1 LLCVQCWTPDD
12 GQRNCPKHV
21 EFYSKNKFEEL
32 VHLVGFIIRI
42 YHDAQSSECQIIKLL
57 YWSNFAHN
65 DNVLFSTDSDSGAVS
80 LKRDLPHTITEW
92 IGTTI
97 CVSSQLGLGIAPPT
111 HITTF
116 QPFFLD
122 YTMPYSIKRGE
133 VVQLKV
139 SLFNFLSYNLP
150 VCICLFRFIS
160 SESVVLLRN

>member
-1 LLCVQCWTPDD
+1 M
-12 GQRNCPKHV
+12 
-21 EFYSKNKFEEL
+21 YSF
-32 VHLVGFIIRI
+32 
-42 YHDAQSSECQIIKLL
+42 
-57 YWSNFAHN
+57 
-65 DNVLFSTDSDSGAVS
+65 TDSDSGAVS

-111 HITTF
+111 HITAF

-139 SLFNFLSYNLP
+139 SLFNFLSFNLP
-150 VCICLFRFIS
+150 VCIWLFKFIS
-160 SESVVLLRN
+160 NESVVLLHN